1 MDIAYIFCCFL
12 SYCIFTFRLF
22 TLVLHCKNAFT
33 YIYSTLYNVFT
44 NKMSAKRKIISVNEQ
59 TYLALKRLGL
69 AGDSFN
75 DVLSKM
81 LKNTSCSK
89 KAQNV
94 EEAEA

>member
-1 MDIAYIFCCFL
+1 
-12 SYCIFTFRLF
+12 
-22 TLVLHCKNAFT
+22 
-33 YIYSTLYNVFT
+33 
-44 NKMSAKRKIISVNEQ
+44 MSAKRKIISVNEQ

-89 KAQNV
+89 KTQNE